1 MTVIAAREWMVK
13 QMATFD
19 LDKMAKRL
27 AEETLNE
34 VIYEGKTLSEWIEII
49 KAHSVNAEPIVR
61 CKECVCCSRWNDQ
74 LVCSRISGVMDG
86 YYHGTVD
93 VVKPD
98 DYCSHGIRKTAKP
111 IDLNKDLE

>member
-1 MTVIAAREWMVK
+1 MLNELIE
-13 QMATFD
+13 
-19 LDKMAKRL
+19 AKSQVSKL
-27 AEETLNE
+27 QTDYAEIINETLDIFAN
-34 VIYEGKTLSEWIEII
+34 IINKQPTLDV
-49 KAHSVNAEPIVR
+49 APVVR

-74 LVCSRISGVMDG
+74 LVCSRISGVIDG

-111 IDLNKDLE
+111 LDVKMGAK